1 MIGLDVARRALA
13 KQRRKRSFALCYHG
27 VGETSIRV
35 DPRFLRVSPR
45 RLRTQIELLREA
57 GYEFV
62 TLSELVASKRGNG
75 SSPPLPGL
83 VALTFDDGYADNHD
97 TLLPMLREYGIP
109 ATIYVTTGLMGR
121 PNPWLA
127 PDSGMRMMTPEE
139 VLACSKAGLEIGA
152 HTLTH
157 PDLSLVGPEGCRRE
171 VTGSRE
177 ILRELTETP
186 VPSFAYPYFHLG
198 PEAVSAVRDAGY
210 ASAVTGVGYG
220 DYSPLTFERT
230 AISGKDGL
238 ASFTLKL
245 LGRYDPL
252 LDSAP
257 LRVARAATRSLRR
270 RSWELLDH
278 RG

>member
-1 MIGLDVARRALA
+1 MMGIDLARKALA

-27 VGETSIRV
+27 VGETSIRI
-35 DPRFLRVSPR
+35 DPRFLRVSPK
-45 RLRTQIELLREA
+45 RLRAQIEVLRDA

-62 TLSELVASKRGNG
+62 TLSELVASGPGNG
-75 SSPPLPGL
+75 SPPRAGL

-97 TLLPMLREYGIP
+97 TLLPMLREYAIP
-109 ATIYVTTGLMGR
+109 ATIYITTGLMGR

-139 VLACSKAGLEIGA
+139 VVACSKAGLEIGA

-157 PDLSLVGPEGCRRE
+157 PDLSLVGAEGCRRE
-171 VTGSRE
+171 VTGSRDV
-177 ILRELTETP
+177 LRELTDTP
-186 VPSFAYPYFHLG
+186 VHSFAYPYFHVG
-198 PEAVSAVRDAGY
+198 PEAVHAVRDAGY

-220 DYSPLTFERT
+220 DYSPLTYERT

>member
-1 MIGLDVARRALA
+1 MIASDVARAALA

-27 VGETSIRV
+27 VGETSIRI

-45 RLRTQIELLREA
+45 RLRAQIELLRDA
-57 GYEFV
+57 GYAFV
-62 TLSELVASKRGNG
+62 TLSELVSSGPGNG
-75 SSPPLPGL
+75 APPRPGL

-139 VLACSKAGLEIGA
+139 VLACSRAGLEIGA

-157 PDLSLVGPEGCRRE
+157 PDLSLVGAEGCRRE

-177 ILRELTETP
+177 TLRELTDTP
-186 VPSFAYPYFHLG
+186 VCSFAYPYFHLG
-198 PEAVSAVRDAGY
+198 PEAVSAVRDAGF
-210 ASAVTGVGYG
+210 ASAVTGVGHG

-252 LDSAP
+252 LDTAP
-257 LRVARAATRSLRR
+257 LRVARAATRPLRR
-270 RSWELLDH
+270 RGWELVDH